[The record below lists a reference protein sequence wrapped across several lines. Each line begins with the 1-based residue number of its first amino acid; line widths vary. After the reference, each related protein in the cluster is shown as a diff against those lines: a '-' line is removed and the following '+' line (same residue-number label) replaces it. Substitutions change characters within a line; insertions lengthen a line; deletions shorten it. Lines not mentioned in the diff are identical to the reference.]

1 VRVVIAVVV
10 TDAVVVKVDSVE
22 TEESVHKES
31 DQRVET
37 VAPVKPGRGHS
48 VHKGSAPHAN
58 RVNGQSGLPV
68 RKETVHKDS
77 QAESGESVRRVRHA
91 NRVNGQSGP
100 PVRKETVR
108 HANRVSELHEQ
119 SRLQGFQR
127 VQRLQRLQH
136 LKQSL
141 RRRKPFS
148 QRQNSQP
155 LQSPPDKQRRKRHL
169 WHRSCRQQRRLRASR
184 GDSKPCYWHRHV
196 QNTADSI
203 AVA

>member
-1 VRVVIAVVV
+1 VRVVIAVAV
-10 TDAVVVKVDSVE
+10 TGAVLVKVDSAE
-22 TEESVHKES
+22 TEESVDKES

-58 RVNGQSGLPV
+58 RANGQIGPRV
-68 RKETVHKDS
+68 HKESVHKDS
-77 QAESGESVRRVRHA
+77 KAESGESGQIGRHVRHA
-91 NRVNGQSGP
+91 NKVNEQSGP
-100 PVRKETVR
+100 RVRKENAR
-108 HANRVSELHEQ
+108 HANRVSELHEL
-119 SRLQGFQR
+119 S
-127 VQRLQRLQH
+127 RLQRLQH
-136 LKQSL
+136 LKQPL

-155 LQSPPDKQRRKRHL
+155 LQSPPGKQRGKRHL